1 MTLLRRF
8 RAGYGAGPLHL
19 LTLLASF
26 AIAGAAVAG
35 WFERPGD
42 VETVL
47 VWFAAAIV
55 IHDLVLLPLYSL
67 LDRIAFRRW
76 AEPRKGA
83 QHMANARRVNPT
95 PYIRIPAILSGLLLL
110 VFFPVIFGL
119 GAQTELAA
127 SGIAESGYLARWL
140 LATGVM
146 FAVSGASYAVAAA
159 RAGAPPQS
167 SHPELEGVAPSRG
180 STAPDAGPD
189 QMARDA
195 GPDQRTRDTARDQ
208 TVRDA
213 TPEPNQTAQDPAEA
227 AAVPGPPEPAETA
240 VPSQPEPAEPAPGDA
255 PGPAQAPE

>member
-8 RAGYGAGPLHL
+8 RAHYGAGPLHL

-42 VETVL
+42 VATVL

-67 LDRIAFRRW
+67 LDRIAFRWRG
-76 AEPRKGA
+76 EPDARA
-83 QHMANARRVNPT
+83 QRTASVRLVNPT

-110 VFFPVIFGL
+110 VFFPVILGL

-127 SGIAESGYLARWL
+127 SGIAERGYLARWL

-146 FAVSGASYAVAAA
+146 FALSGAAYAVAAT
-159 RAGAPPQS
+159 RAGAPPESGDPDQAV
-167 SHPELEGVAPSRG
+167 PAPRVSA
-180 STAPDAGPD
+180 SDQTAHDSAPDPI
-189 QMARDA
+189 
-195 GPDQRTRDTARDQ
+195 Q
-208 TVRDA
+208 T
-213 TPEPNQTAQDPAEA
+213 TP
-227 AAVPGPPEPAETA
+227 GPAETA
-240 VPSQPEPAEPAPGDA
+240 QVPVQPEPAEATQLLIQPEPTETASGDPPAVSPAP
-255 PGPAQAPE
+255 E